1 MKHIFLAERFGE
13 QEYAVNGVRYIVGS
27 SFQSSKVPTST
38 TIHDRFKRI
47 VSGDT
52 VPLSL
57 ESVDGICVYTDRQ
70 GYVPIGQRLFAG
82 GLLY

>member
-13 QEYAVNGVRYIVGS
+13 QEYTVNGVRYVVAS
-27 SFQSSKVPTST
+27 SFQSNKVPTST

-52 VPLSL
+52 VPLAVAS
-57 ESVDGICVYTDRQ
+57 TDDTMAAE
-70 GYVPIGQRLFAG
+70 YVCSTAG
-82 GLLY
+82 KEET

>member
-1 MKHIFLAERFGE
+1 MKRVFLAEKLGE
-13 QEYAVNGVRYIVGS
+13 QEYKVNGVRYVVGS
-27 SFQSSKVPTST
+27 CFQSSKAPTST

-57 ESVDGICVYTDRQ
+57 ESVDDTMAAE
-70 GYVPIGQRLFAG
+70 YVCSTAG
-82 GLLY
+82 KEET

>member
-1 MKHIFLAERFGE
+1 MKHYCLADKMNE

-27 SFQSSKVPTST
+27 CFQSSKVPTST

-57 ESVDGICVYTDRQ
+57 
-70 GYVPIGQRLFAG
+70 
-82 GLLY
+82 

>member
-1 MKHIFLAERFGE
+1 MKHYCLADKMNE

-27 SFQSSKVPTST
+27 CFQSSKVPTST

-57 ESVDGICVYTDRQ
+57 ESVNDTMAAE
-70 GYVPIGQRLFAG
+70 YVCSTAG
-82 GLLY
+82 KEDN

>member
-1 MKHIFLAERFGE
+1 MKRIFLAERFGE
-13 QEYAVNGVRYIVGS
+13 QEYTVNGVRYIVAS

-52 VPLSL
+52 VPLPV
-57 ESVDGICVYTDRQ
+57 ECMDDTMAAE
-70 GYVPIGQRLFAG
+70 YVCSAAG
-82 GLLY
+82 KEET

>member
-1 MKHIFLAERFGE
+1 MKHYCLADKMNE

-27 SFQSSKVPTST
+27 CFQSSKVPTST
-38 TIHDRFKRI
+38 TIHDWFKRI

-57 ESVDGICVYTDRQ
+57 ESVNDTMAAE
-70 GYVPIGQRLFAG
+70 YVCSTAG
-82 GLLY
+82 KEET

>member
-1 MKHIFLAERFGE
+1 MKHYCLADKMNE
-13 QEYAVNGVRYIVGS
+13 QEYAVNSVRYIVGS
-27 SFQSSKVPTST
+27 CFQSSKVPTST

-57 ESVDGICVYTDRQ
+57 ESVNDTMAAE
-70 GYVPIGQRLFAG
+70 YVCSTAG
-82 GLLY
+82 KEDN

>member
-1 MKHIFLAERFGE
+1 MKHIFLAERLGE
-13 QEYAVNGVRYIVGS
+13 QEYTVNSVRYIVGS

-38 TIHDRFKRI
+38 TIQDRFKRI

-57 ESVDGICVYTDRQ
+57 ESTDDTMAAE
-70 GYVPIGQRLFAG
+70 YVCSTAG
-82 GLLY
+82 KEDN

>member
-1 MKHIFLAERFGE
+1 MKHYCLADKMNE

-27 SFQSSKVPTST
+27 CFQSSKVPTSA

-57 ESVDGICVYTDRQ
+57 ESVNDTMAAE
-70 GYVPIGQRLFAG
+70 YVCSTAG
-82 GLLY
+82 KEET